1 MSRAGILFS
10 LILLTL
16 LLSIVVLPACQ
27 LDAKQR
33 LPVAIVR
40 TTETPP
46 SESSPVLTPNA
57 ANPSP
62 PTDTPT
68 ATLTPTPSPTPTD
81 TPTPTPTPVPSDRL
95 ALAQRAY
102 TNGDYETARREFAAL
117 LADPGA
123 DPYEKRLALYWRGRS
138 ELEVGETLAAIA
150 TLKMFLKEYPS
161 DELTRSAQFNLG
173 VAYERTGQPR
183 EAVEA
188 YLGCIIPDDP
198 INAYIYERI
207 GDMALAATEYA
218 GAIEAYQAGL
228 KATNEPGFQVHLR
241 ESIAQAELLLDNPAA
256 AIAQYEAILGVSKI
270 AAYRAKILRLAGEA
284 HVAAEDN
291 EAAYQ
296 RYLEAV
302 NRYPEAY
309 DSYLALVELV
319 NAGAPVD
326 EFQRGLVDYH
336 AGAYEPAIAAFERY
350 LQGTETAEEQG
361 RGGAAAQESII
372 TPTTKLTTTET
383 VTHTAPTPSDPVEST
398 PLPHAADA
406 VWYTA
411 LSWHKLGRYNS
422 AIKSFQQ
429 LIDDYPAS
437 PNWGQAH
444 LEMGQVLI
452 DQDSVS
458 QAKDAFRDFAA
469 RNPNHSLAPEALWRA
484 GRLELDGE
492 LWDEAHTSL
501 QALADS
507 YPNSD
512 YADDALY
519 WAGQASF
526 KLGDYEGAMAAWAAL
541 VNQYPTSDLA
551 SFGSY
556 WQAKSLLILGR
567 DEEAKAI
574 LTPLSRRSLDYY
586 GLRARDLL
594 NGTPASGETMS
605 LTLPTPAQLAAEQT
619 EAEAWLSGWLGLAN
633 VENLSALNAQ
643 VQGDPAFQR
652 GHALLNL
659 GLRDEALAEFET
671 VKDNWWHNALAMYQ
685 LSVYFRDKGLGRL
698 SIVTAAR
705 LIFLSPASVPEE
717 APLFIQW
724 LFYPVFFEDVILA
737 EAKKYDLDPTLLL
750 ALIRQ
755 ESLFE
760 PSAQSKAG
768 ARGLT
773 QVMPATGEYI
783 AERGGFDS
791 FDPHQLWL
799 PYLNIEF
806 GAWYLNQQLGIFD
819 NNQFAALAAYNAGP
833 ANVLEWVNISED
845 VSGDVSGDVDIFVE
859 SIPFWESRLYIRN
872 VYVNLAT
879 YRRIYSTSG

>member
-1 MSRAGILFS
+1 MSRAGIL
-10 LILLTL
+10 LTL
-16 LLSIVVLPACQ
+16 WLSIIILPACQ
-27 LDAKQR
+27 LDGKQT
-33 LPVAIVR
+33 LPVAIAQP
-40 TTETPP
+40 TETPT
-46 SESSPVLTPNA
+46 SE
-57 ANPSP
+57 PSP
-62 PTDTPT
+62 SFTPRATNTPTDTPT
-68 ATLTPTPSPTPTD
+68 VTLTPTPSPTPTD

-102 TNGDYETARREFAAL
+102 TSGDYETARREFAAL

-123 DPYEKRLALYWRGRS
+123 DPHEKRLALYWRGRS
-138 ELEVGETLAAIA
+138 ELELADMSGDTSAAID
-150 TLKMFLKEYPS
+150 TLKLFVNEYPS
-161 DELTRSAQFNLG
+161 DELTRAAQFNLG
-173 VAYERTGQPR
+173 MAYEQSGQPR
-183 EAVEA
+183 EAAQV

-228 KATNEPGFQVHLR
+228 EATDDLGFQVHLR
-241 ESIAQAELLLDNPAA
+241 EGIAQAELSQDNPAA
-256 AIAQYEAILGVSKI
+256 AIAQYDAILSIAKI

-284 HVAAEDN
+284 HAAADDT
-291 EAAYQ
+291 EAAYR

-319 NAGAPVD
+319 EAEAPVD

-350 LQGTETAEEQG
+350 LAGVEIAENEAA
-361 RGGAAAQESII
+361 GAPGNAI
-372 TPTTKLTTTET
+372 TQTTKLTSTET
-383 VTHTAPTPSDPVEST
+383 VVTETASPPAAPVEPT
-398 PLPHAADA
+398 PLPYAADA
-406 VWYTA
+406 VWHTA

-422 AIKSFQQ
+422 AILSFQQ
-429 LIDDYPAS
+429 LIDAYPAS
-437 PNWGQAH
+437 PHWGQAH
-444 LEMGQVLI
+444 LEMGKVLI

-458 QAKDAFRDFAA
+458 RAKDVFRDFAA
-469 RNPNHSLAPEALWRA
+469 KNPNHALAPEALWRA
-484 GRLELDGE
+484 ARLELDDD
-492 LWDEAHTSL
+492 LLDEAHTSL
-501 QALADS
+501 HALANT

-526 KLGDYEGAMAAWAAL
+526 KLGDYEGAVADWAAL
-541 VNQYPTSDLA
+541 VNQYPASDLA
-551 SFGSY
+551 SFGGY

-567 DEEAKAI
+567 DDEAKTI
-574 LTPLSRRSLDYY
+574 LKRISRRSLDYY

-594 NGTPASGETMS
+594 NGAPTSGGTTS
-605 LTLPTPAQLAAEQT
+605 LTLPTPAQLAEEQT
-619 EAEAWLSGWLGLAN
+619 EAEAWLGEWLGLAN
-633 VENLSALNAQ
+633 VENLSALNPQ

-652 GHALLNL
+652 GHALLSL
-659 GLRDEALAEFET
+659 GLRDEALTEFET

-705 LIFLSPASVPEE
+705 LIFLSPANVPEQ
-717 APLFIQW
+717 APTFIQR
-724 LFYPVFFEDVILA
+724 LFYPIYFEDVILA
-737 EAKKYDLDPTLLL
+737 ETEKYELDPTLLL

-760 PSAQSKAG
+760 QSAESTVG

-783 AERGGFDS
+783 AERGGFDDFVS
-791 FDPHQLWL
+791 HQLWL
-799 PYLNIEF
+799 PYLSIEF
-806 GAWYLNQQLGIFD
+806 GAWYLNQQLAIFE

-833 ANVLEWVNISED
+833 ANVLEWIGISE
-845 VSGDVSGDVDIFVE
+845 DVDIFVE

-872 VYVNLAT
+872 IYVNLSA
-879 YRRIYSTSG
+879 YRRVYGTPGQASQ